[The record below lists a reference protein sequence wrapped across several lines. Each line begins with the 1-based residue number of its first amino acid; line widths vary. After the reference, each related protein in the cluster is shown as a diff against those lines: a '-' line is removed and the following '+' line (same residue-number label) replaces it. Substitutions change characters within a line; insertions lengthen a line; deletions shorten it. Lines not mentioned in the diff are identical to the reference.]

1 MEQGIKDTRDKGQT
15 SKSRAFPY
23 KMTRMMDPVTS
34 FVELLG
40 QCRLLEPPQWE
51 ELNHALKRRFHEPHA
66 LAKELLQRGWLSPY
80 QVNQVFQGRGGDLV
94 LGSYVLLERLGEGGM
109 GQIYKARHRRLG
121 RIVALKLIRKERLS
135 NPAAVSRF
143 HREILAAAQ
152 LDHPNIVLAYDADA
166 VDGVH
171 FYTME
176 YVEGSTFKR
185 LICTSGPFLVPLACE
200 AIRQAALGLQHAFAR
215 GLVHRDVNPSNLM
228 LTWVS
233 QPTGSL
239 AHAGKEGQT
248 RALWG
253 SHTPLVKI
261 LDVGLARIHLPGDEA
276 RPSGSTTQMGML
288 MGTPDFIAP
297 EQARDPRQAD
307 TRADIYSLGCTF
319 YYILAGALPFPG
331 GTKMEKVIRHQ
342 LEQPRPLEQL
352 RPETPVE
359 VLRIVRKMMA
369 KRPEERYQTPGEV
382 AAELG

>member
-1 MEQGIKDTRDKGQT
+1 MNVARD
-15 SKSRAFPY
+15 RFPPTGLLV
-23 KMTRMMDPVTS
+23 KMTTMRDPIAS

-40 QCRLLEPPQWE
+40 QCRLLDPPQWD
-51 ELNHALKRRFHEPHA
+51 ELTRDLKRRFQEPHA

-109 GQIYKARHRRLG
+109 GLVYKARHRRLG
-121 RIVALKLIRKERLS
+121 RVVALKLIRKERLS

-143 HREILAAAQ
+143 HREILAAAT
-152 LDHPNIVLAYDADA
+152 LSHPNIVLAYDADA

-176 YVEGSTFKR
+176 FVEGSTFKR

-200 AIRQAALGLQHAFAR
+200 SIRQAAAGLQHAFER
-215 GLVHRDVNPSNLM
+215 DLVHRDINPSNVM
-228 LTWVS
+228 LTWIS
-233 QPTGSL
+233 QPGGSQAL
-239 AHAGKEGQT
+239 AGKEGQT
-248 RALWG
+248 RAQWG
-253 SHTPLVKI
+253 SHTPLVKV
-261 LDVGLARIHLPGDEA
+261 LDMGLARVHLPGDED
-276 RPSGSTTQMGML
+276 RPAGSITQLGML

-307 TRADIYSLGCTF
+307 TRSDIYSLGCTF

-342 LEQPRPLEQL
+342 LEQARPLHQL
-352 RPETPVE
+352 RPEIPAE
-359 VLRIVRKMMA
+359 VYRVVRKMMA
-369 KRPEERYQTPGEV
+369 KRPEDRYQTPGQV
-382 AAELG
+382 AADIEAIQN